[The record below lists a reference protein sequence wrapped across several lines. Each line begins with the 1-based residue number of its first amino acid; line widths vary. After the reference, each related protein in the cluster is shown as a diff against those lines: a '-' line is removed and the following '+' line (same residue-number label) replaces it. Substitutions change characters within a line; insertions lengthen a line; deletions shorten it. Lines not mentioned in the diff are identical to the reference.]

1 MSHKKSYKKDMYIN
15 RELSWLAFNERV
27 LAQSQRNTT
36 PLLERLRFI
45 AISGKNLDEFYMVRV
60 AGLCN
65 QMAAGIRQSSDN
77 YEDLS
82 SLLEEIHERS
92 SRLMHTQ
99 QTQLRQLEEELAKE
113 RIEIIRD
120 PDSLSR
126 NDKKWLKSYF
136 HNNIFPILT
145 PLAIDPAHPFPFIPN
160 LALAIAVELIG
171 KKSKT
176 LKALIPVPT
185 QIRRFHR
192 LPGKTYRYM
201 TTEAIILMFMEEL
214 FPNFTIESQGC
225 IRVLR
230 DSEIEMHDE
239 SEDFVRYFENSLKK
253 RKRGAVILLMVEK
266 TMPRQLL
273 DFVKGGLE
281 LEIGEVIAIEGI
293 LGLADIDQVLNSSHQ
308 DLKYPVYTERHP
320 ERIKEFGGSCL
331 RAIRQKDIIV
341 HHPFESFDVVVQF
354 LHEAARDPNVVSI
367 KQTLYRT
374 SNESPIVEALIE
386 AAENGKSVTA
396 VVEIKAR
403 FDELANLKWAQDM
416 ERAGIVILYGLLGLK
431 THAKISVVTRKEEGG
446 LKTYCH
452 FGTGNYHPVTAKT
465 YVDLS
470 LFTADPQMGQ
480 DALKIFNYI
489 TGYATPEK
497 MAKLSYSPHTLKP
510 TLLKDIRKEMENAK
524 VGLPAA
530 IWLKVNSIVDKSI
543 INALYK
549 ASQAGVQIDMIVR
562 GICCLRP
569 GVPGIS
575 DNIGV
580 KSIVGRFLEHGR
592 IFCFANGQPIPS
604 NETKVYISSADL
616 MPRNL
621 DWRVETLIPIENE
634 TVKAQVV
641 EQIMLAYM
649 RDTFNSWH
657 LLEDGIYQH
666 ARPDKKPFNAHRY
679 FLENP
684 SLSGQGQLRKKQR
697 TTIKE

>member
-1 MSHKKSYKKDMYIN
+1 MSHKKSYKKEMYIN

-27 LAQSQRNTT
+27 LAQSQYNTT

-65 QMAAGIRQSSDN
+65 QMAAGMGQSVGTH
-77 YEDLS
+77 EDLS
-82 SLLEEIHERS
+82 TLLDEIHKRS
-92 SRLMHTQ
+92 SNLMYAQ
-99 QTQLRQLEEELAKE
+99 QTQLRHLEEELIKE
-113 RIEIIRD
+113 HIEIIRD
-120 PDSLSR
+120 PVNLSR
-126 NDKKWLKSYF
+126 NDRKWLKSYF

-160 LALAIAVELIG
+160 LALAIAVKLIG
-171 KKSKT
+171 KKNKV

-192 LPGKTYRYM
+192 LPGKTFRYM
-201 TTEAIILMFMEEL
+201 STEAIILMFMDEL
-214 FPNFTIESQGC
+214 FPNFSIESQGC

-253 RKRGAVILLMVEK
+253 RKRGDVILLMVEK
-266 TMPRQLL
+266 TLPHHLL
-273 DFVKGGLE
+273 EFVKSGLD

-293 LGLADIDQVLNSSHQ
+293 LGLADIDQIINSSRQ
-308 DLKYPVYTERHP
+308 DLQYPAYTERYP

-331 RAIRQKDIIV
+331 SAIRKKDIIV

-374 SNESPIVEALIE
+374 SNASPIVEALIE

-431 THAKISVVTRKEEGG
+431 THAKISVVARKEEGG

-470 LFTADPQMGQ
+470 LFTADPEMGQ

-497 MAKLSYSPHTLKP
+497 MAKLSYSPHTLKS
-510 TLLKDIRKEMENAK
+510 TLLKCIRREMENAK
-524 VGLPAA
+524 AGVPAA
-530 IWLKVNSIVDKSI
+530 IWIKANSVVDKSI
-543 INALYK
+543 IDALYK
-549 ASQAGVQIDMIVR
+549 ASQAGVQIDMIIR

-569 GVPGIS
+569 GVPGVS
-575 DNIGV
+575 DNIRV

-592 IFCFANGQPIPS
+592 IFCFANGQSIPS
-604 NETKVYISSADL
+604 LDTKLYISSADL

-621 DWRVETLIPIENE
+621 GWRVESMIPLENE
-634 TVKAQVV
+634 TVKAQVLD
-641 EQIMLAYM
+641 QIMLAYM
-649 RDTFNSWH
+649 KDTFNSWVLH
-657 LLEDGIYQH
+657 EDGTYH
-666 ARPDKKPFNAHRY
+666 PTRKDKRSFNAHRY

-684 SLSGQGQLRKKQR
+684 SLSGQGQLRKKQLF
-697 TTIKE
+697 IPND